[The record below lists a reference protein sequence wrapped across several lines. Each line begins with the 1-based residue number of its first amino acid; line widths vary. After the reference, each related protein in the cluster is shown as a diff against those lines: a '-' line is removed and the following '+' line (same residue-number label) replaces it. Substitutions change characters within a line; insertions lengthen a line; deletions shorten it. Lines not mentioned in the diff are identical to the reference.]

1 MNEENEN
8 QPAPLEA
15 ESASTEQRQHR
26 PRRRYPRRRYRD
38 RSNRF
43 GSDNFND
50 SSNDAPNSSPATAD
64 PATGSV
70 GVETLD
76 RSASGGPE
84 GESAVENGEQVQREP
99 EFGEGIIEI
108 SGKGFGFL
116 RDPKRNFVQTPQ
128 DIFVTPEIVRRFGLR
143 DGMWIYG
150 ETRRGNRGPQ
160 LTKLLTINGE
170 EPPKYQGLRP
180 FEELTTIN
188 PNKRI
193 KLETVP
199 DRYTTRI
206 MDLMTPLGMGQRGL
220 IVAPPRTGKTTL
232 LHHIAEAVTKN
243 HKEVH
248 VIILLVDER
257 PEEVTDFR
265 RSHPTAELMAS
276 SNDSDIKSH
285 TRIAQLAIE
294 RAKRLVEAGK
304 HVFILLDSITRT
316 ARAFNNAMGGGGRTM
331 SGGIDARAME
341 IPRKIFAAAR
351 NTEEAGSL
359 TIVATAL
366 IETGSRMDELIFQE
380 FKGTGN
386 MEMVLD
392 RKISDQ
398 RIYPAVDIFLSGTR
412 REELLLQPWELEKIN
427 LIRRGLAG
435 HKPEEAIQRLLMFVK
450 KFPTN
455 AEMLKGILPVK
466 SLERGHRQ
474 SSRTSWLRLER

>member
-50 SSNDAPNSSPATAD
+50 SSNDAPNSSPAAAD

-76 RSASGGPE
+76 RSASGGGPE
-84 GESAVENGEQVQREP
+84 GESAVGNGEQVQREP

-220 IVAPPRTGKTTL
+220 IVAPPRT
-232 LHHIAEAVTKN
+232 
-243 HKEVH
+243 
-248 VIILLVDER
+248 
-257 PEEVTDFR
+257 
-265 RSHPTAELMAS
+265 
-276 SNDSDIKSH
+276 
-285 TRIAQLAIE
+285 
-294 RAKRLVEAGK
+294 
-304 HVFILLDSITRT
+304 
-316 ARAFNNAMGGGGRTM
+316 
-331 SGGIDARAME
+331 
-341 IPRKIFAAAR
+341 
-351 NTEEAGSL
+351 
-359 TIVATAL
+359 
-366 IETGSRMDELIFQE
+366 
-380 FKGTGN
+380 
-386 MEMVLD
+386 D
-392 RKISDQ
+392 RKSTRLNSSHRCIS
-398 RIYPAVDIFLSGTR
+398 YAVFCL
-412 REELLLQPWELEKIN
+412 
-427 LIRRGLAG
+427 
-435 HKPEEAIQRLLMFVK
+435 K
-450 KFPTN
+450 K
-455 AEMLKGILPVK
+455 K
-466 SLERGHRQ
+466 
-474 SSRTSWLRLER
+474 